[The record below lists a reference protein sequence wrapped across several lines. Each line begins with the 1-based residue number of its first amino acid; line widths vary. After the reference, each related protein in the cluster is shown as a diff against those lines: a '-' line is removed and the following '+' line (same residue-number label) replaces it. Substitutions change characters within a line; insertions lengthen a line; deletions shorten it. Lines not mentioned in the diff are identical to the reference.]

1 MDRMICVEING
12 VKRPLNYSTEVLF
25 DVNDRFGSFDA
36 AAELLDRDDR
46 EAFET
51 VKWFAIHMANDAEL
65 CRREEGYDSMPMLE
79 DADIS
84 PHMKV
89 YEFLELKAAV
99 VKAIELGYFRE
110 VENPE
115 KEIDLGLQEI
125 KSKKGKARH

>member
-1 MDRMICVEING
+1 MDRMVYANING
-12 VKRPLNYSTEVLF
+12 IERPLNYSTEVLF
-25 DVNDRFGSFDA
+25 DVNDRFGSFEV

-46 EAFET
+46 EAFEA

-65 CRREEGYDSMPMLE
+65 CRREEGYDKMPMLK
-79 DADIS
+79 DDDIS

-89 YEFLELKAAV
+89 YEFLELKTAV

-115 KEIDLGLQEI
+115 DEVDLGLQEI
-125 KSKKGKARH
+125 KSKKEKASH